1 MFDPSTDQRLFIFIS
16 IDDFDSVWAR
26 PQTNHRFSADL
37 FFYRTQCYNNTESNP
52 QVVRDDA
59 KSFPFRVVD
68 GGNGRPKVEVSW
80 LGAKKQMAPEEVS
93 AMVLVELK
101 RVAEKALGKAC
112 TAAVITVPAHFND
125 QQRQATKDAG
135 RIAVSGGGWGARSTR
150 ERGVGFFFEMRCCC
164 SRSPRL
170 LIASASIL
178 GRIGCTRSIPG
189 IRQYTVHMVPF
200 LSLSFTYQLW
210 YEWIVVVFG
219 ASLLVCIQSDL
230 LWMVSVRQLVYCCT
244 GMSIL
249 Y

>member
-1 MFDPSTDQRLFIFIS
+1 MQIILS
-16 IDDFDSVWAR
+16 
-26 PQTNHRFSADL
+26 
-37 FFYRTQCYNNTESNP
+37 P

-135 RIAVSGGGWGARSTR
+135 RIAVR
-150 ERGVGFFFEMRCCC
+150 
-164 SRSPRL
+164 
-170 LIASASIL
+170 
-178 GRIGCTRSIPG
+178 
-189 IRQYTVHMVPF
+189 F
-200 LSLSFTYQLW
+200 LYSSW
-210 YEWIVVVFG
+210 
-219 ASLLVCIQSDL
+219 
-230 LWMVSVRQLVYCCT
+230 CT
-244 GMSIL
+244 GVLL
-249 Y
+249 YVDCSSCVWKRTFLLLLFAF